1 MKHDEPGTSANSTSP
16 TDGVAPDGTRPT
28 AQTRVGTFRGVAGE
42 RADVWRGIRYARP
55 PVGELRWR
63 RAVPLEEADA
73 PEDVVDAST
82 FGAVCPQQLNPA
94 VRLGPDVVMDEDCL
108 FLNVWTPPGAAEHAD
123 DAVGLPVMVWLHGGA
138 YVLGSGAQPFYE
150 GSNLAATGD
159 VVVVTLNYRLG
170 VLGFADLSSIDPRF
184 ESNAGLSDVLT
195 ALGWVRDHIAAFG
208 GDPDKVTVFG
218 ESAGAGLV
226 TALLTMP
233 AAAGL
238 FGRAIAQ
245 SSPVTSM
252 YGADRAARVADQLL
266 EAAGID
272 AGGLDTGEI
281 VGRLEQLDGMTCS
294 AITTTLFEKVPTEVP
309 GTIAFAPV
317 IDGDLLPEHP
327 LDVYRAG
334 RAHPVPLIIGTNR
347 DEANLFKY
355 MKSPLMPIT
364 TADIERM
371 FAGMAKE
378 YPDVVLPERAQVLSA
393 YSGLRP
399 KVTGLGVARDVA
411 FRMPTLWLAEAHAR
425 SAPVYVYRYD
435 WTTRMFRLLGL
446 GAAHATEVPYVWGN
460 LGNGPKDITFLLGG
474 RKQGEA
480 VSERMIRRWTAFA
493 HGQEPDAGSLGD
505 PWPTYDTGHRPVLR
519 IDAEDR
525 VVQNLD
531 GDIWEAW
538 GDEVLG
544 FR

>member
-1 MKHDEPGTSANSTSP
+1 MKHDEPGTPSVSQP
-16 TDGVAPDGTRPT
+16 TGAVAPLARTG
-28 AQTRVGTFRGVAGE
+28 VGTFRGVAGE
-42 RADVWRGIRYARP
+42 RADVWRGIRYAQP
-55 PVGELRWR
+55 PVGDLRWR
-63 RAVPLEEADA
+63 RTVPLTADDA
-73 PEDVVDAST
+73 PADIVDASA
-82 FGAVCPQQLNPA
+82 FGSVCPQVVNPA
-94 VRLGPDVVMDEDCL
+94 VKLGPGAVMDEDCL
-108 FLNVWTPPGAAEHAD
+108 FLNVWTPPGSSEHAD

-138 YVLGSGAQPFYE
+138 YVLGSGCQPFYE
-150 GSNLAATGD
+150 GSNLAAQSD

-195 ALGWVRDHIAAFG
+195 ALAWVRDHIAAFG

-252 YGADRAARVADQLL
+252 YGRERAARVAGQLL
-266 EAAGID
+266 VEAGID
-272 AGGLDTGEI
+272 PAGSDTANI
-281 VGRLEQLDGMTCS
+281 VSKLEDLDGAQCA
-294 AITTTLFEKVPTEVP
+294 AITTELFSKIPAETP

-371 FAGMAKE
+371 FAGMAEE

-411 FRMPTLWLAEAHAR
+411 FRMPTLWLAEAQAR
-425 SAPVYVYRYD
+425 RAPVYVYRYD

-460 LGNGPKDITFLLGG
+460 IGANARDITFLLGG

-480 VSERMIRRWTAFA
+480 VSERMMRRWTAFA
-493 HGQEPDAGSLGD
+493 HGLDPDAGSLGD
-505 PWPTYDTGHRPVLR
+505 NWPTYDSGHRPVLR

-531 GDIWEAW
+531 GDLWEAW
-538 GDEVLG
+538 GDEVLS

>member
-1 MKHDEPGTSANSTSP
+1 MEHDEPGISAVAETTSASP
-16 TDGVAPDGTRPT
+16 VADPLARTALGTY
-28 AQTRVGTFRGVAGE
+28 RGVATD

-55 PVGELRWR
+55 PLDDLRWR
-63 RAVPLEEADA
+63 RARPLIPDGDADA
-73 PEDVVDAST
+73 VIDAQM
-82 FGAVCPQQLNPA
+82 FGAVCPQELNPA

-108 FLNVWTPPGAAEHAD
+108 FLNVWTPPGASEHAH
-123 DAVGLPVMVWLHGGA
+123 DAVALPVMVWLHGGA
-138 YVLGSGAQPFYE
+138 YVLGSGSQPYYD
-150 GSNLAATGD
+150 GAALAATGD
-159 VVVVTLNYRLG
+159 VVIVTLNYRLG

-184 ESNAGLSDVLT
+184 ESNVGLSDVLT
-195 ALGWVRDHIAAFG
+195 ALAWVRDHISAFG
-208 GDPDKVTVFG
+208 GDPDKVTLFG

-233 AAAGL
+233 AAEGL

-252 YGADRAARVADQLL
+252 YGAGRAARVAQMLL
-266 EAAGID
+266 ETAGVED
-272 AGGLDTGEI
+272 PGDTAGVVE
-281 VGRLEQLDGMTCS
+281 RLESLDGARCS
-294 AITTTLFEKVPTEVP
+294 TLTTELFAKVPTESP

-317 IDGDLLPEHP
+317 VDGDLLPEHP
-327 LDVYRAG
+327 LDVYRDG
-334 RAHPVPLIIGTNR
+334 RALPVPLIIGTNR

-364 TADIERM
+364 TEEIERM
-371 FAGMAKE
+371 FAGMREE
-378 YPDVVLPERAQVLSA
+378 YPEVVLPERAQVLSA

-411 FRMPTLWLAEAHAR
+411 FRMPTLWLADAHAHR
-425 SAPVYVYRYD
+425 APVYVYRYD

-460 LGNGPKDITFLLGG
+460 LGSGPRDITFLLGG
-474 RKQGEA
+474 RRHGEA
-480 VSERMIRRWTAFA
+480 VSERLMRRWTSFA
-493 HGQEPDAGSLGD
+493 HGRAPDAGPLGD
-505 PWPTYDTGHRPVLR
+505 DWPTYDTGRRPVLR

-531 GDIWEAW
+531 GDLWEAW
-538 GDEVLG
+538 GEEVLG

>member
-1 MKHDEPGTSANSTSP
+1 MDQNEPDAPILEPGTP
-16 TDGVAPDGTRPT
+16 TVEVGGPLART
-28 AQTRVGTFRGVAGE
+28 AVGTFRGTAGE
-42 RADVWRGIRYARP
+42 RADVWRGIRYAQA
-55 PVGELRWR
+55 PVGDLRWR
-63 RAVPLEEADA
+63 RAVPVPAAD
-73 PEDVVDAST
+73 DVRAGDGIVDAVT
-82 FGAVCPQQLNPA
+82 FGPVCPQELNPA
-94 VRLGPDVVMDEDCL
+94 IKLGPDAVMDEDCL
-108 FLNVWTPPGAAEHAD
+108 FLNVWTPPGASEHAR

-138 YVLGSGAQPFYE
+138 YVLGSGCQPFYDGE
-150 GSNLAATGD
+150 NLAATGD

-184 ESNAGLSDVLT
+184 ESNVGLSDVLT
-195 ALGWVRDHIAAFG
+195 ALRWVRDHIAAFG
-208 GDPDKVTVFG
+208 GAPERVTVFG

-233 AAAGL
+233 VAEGL

-252 YGADRAARVADQLL
+252 YGADRAARVAERLL
-266 EAAGID
+266 AAAGID
-272 AGGLDTGEI
+272 RADAVRGLES
-281 VGRLEQLDGMTCS
+281 LDAATCATLTS
-294 AITTTLFEKVPTEVP
+294 TLFAEIPTETP

-317 IDGDLLPEHP
+317 VDGDLLPEYP
-327 LDVYRAG
+327 LDVYREG
-334 RAHPVPLIIGTNR
+334 RALPVPLIIGTNR

-364 TADIERM
+364 TSDIERM

-378 YPDVVLPERAQVLSA
+378 YPEVKIPERAQVLSA

-411 FRMPTLWLAEAHAR
+411 FRMPTLWLAQAQAR
-425 SAPVYVYRYD
+425 HAPVYVYRYD

-460 LGNGPKDITFLLGG
+460 LGSGSRDITFLLGG
-474 RKQGEA
+474 RKHGEV
-480 VSERMIRRWTAFA
+480 VSERMMRRWTAFA
-493 HGQEPDAGSLGD
+493 HGQGPDAGSLGD
-505 PWPTYDTGHRPVLR
+505 RWPTYDTGNRPVLL

-525 VVQNLD
+525 VVENLD
-531 GDIWEAW
+531 GDLWEAW
-538 GDEVLG
+538 GEEVLG